1 VFLPVS
7 TCSTVVQRSLLRSFR
22 SRSRG
27 SPHGPR
33 SCSHRWSRRSRSD
46 AGSGCPI
53 DRPLRR
59 SSGGWLGGNEPR
71 PWSGRVHL
79 SANCED
85 PPGSRPRGFS
95 FRLLAARVSAPV
107 PSQHGLASQDKSR
120 VSWVA
125 SEFILSQIARLHP
138 ARSPRGSS
146 PCGFVS
152 RRRST
157 PSPSPSLRSPTA
169 IISVAPRVFL
179 ASRCGSHLRT
189 RPLGIHIV
197 RAAGGGASHVA
208 SHNK

>member
-1 VFLPVS
+1 VGPGRARIAGAGVRGQTQGQGAQS
-7 TCSTVVQRSLLRSFR
+7 TGRLGGRPAGGLAGT
-22 SRSRG
+22 SRVLGR
-27 SPHGPR
+27 
-33 SCSHRWSRRSRSD
+33 
-46 AGSGCPI
+46 AGSICPLI
-53 DRPLRR
+53 ARI
-59 SSGGWLGGNEPR
+59 
-71 PWSGRVHL
+71 
-79 SANCED
+79 
-85 PPGSRPRGFS
+85 PPGSGPRGFS

-146 PCGFVS
+146 LCGFVS

-179 ASRCGSHLRT
+179 VSRCGSHLRT

-197 RAAGGGASHVA
+197 RAACGGASHVA